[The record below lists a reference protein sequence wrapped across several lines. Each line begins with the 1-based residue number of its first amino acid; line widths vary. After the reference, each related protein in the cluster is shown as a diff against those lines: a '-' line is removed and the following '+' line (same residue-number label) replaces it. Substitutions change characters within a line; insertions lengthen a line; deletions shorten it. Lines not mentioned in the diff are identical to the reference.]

1 MACYLAE
8 TQDSVKKGQEL
19 YWLKAVSTTPL
30 LLLFF
35 KIMFYSV
42 TFCEWNILFDFAISF
57 NK

>member
-30 LLLFF
+30 LLLFMNNSGMEPNF
-35 KIMFYSV
+35 TVAEVSLKWV
-42 TFCEWNILFDFAISF
+42 THTHG
-57 NK
+57 